1 MTDQIKDFK
10 VSIRCMTYN
19 QKDYITDALDGFTMQ
34 KTCFPFLAIVMDDA
48 STDGE
53 QIVIESYLEKHF
65 SLSDDISKQWETK
78 EARWIFA
85 QHKEITNCFFVVSLL
100 KKNLY
105 KQKLLKL
112 ELIKE
117 WEKKSKYI
125 ALCEGDDYW
134 TDPLKLQ
141 KQVDYLESH
150 PNCCMSTHAAYFD
163 VNGDLCELGCQHKT
177 EQDLTTNEVIKYGGL
192 YLATASLI
200 FRKELN
206 NDWPEWRKL
215 SNVGDYPLQILGTL
229 RGKLHF
235 LPEKMCVYR
244 YMHQGS
250 WTYNE
255 QQIGVNIHRLKTEIA
270 FLNKLD
276 EETDYRYSD
285 AIRYHLIRYYSV
297 LYRNNQA
304 PFNDYYRVFKKVP
317 DHSYNRL
324 FKDIII
330 RNFHGLYTLYKKVI
344 ASPQS

>member
-1 MTDQIKDFK
+1 M
-10 VSIRCMTYN
+10 N
-19 QKDYITDALDGFTMQ
+19 GFAMQ
-34 KTCFPFLAIVMDDA
+34 QTNFPFVAVIIDDA

-53 QIVIESYLEKHF
+53 QGVIKAYVEEHFDHSQESGFRE
-65 SLSDDISKQWETK
+65 WET
-78 EARWIFA
+78 EDAFFTFAR
-85 QHKEITNCFFVVSLL
+85 HKENKNCHFVAVYL
-100 KKNLY
+100 KRNLF
-105 KQKLLKL
+105 KEPEKKDAVV
-112 ELIKE
+112 KE
-117 WEKKSKYI
+117 WFEAKYI
-125 ALCEGDDYW
+125 AICEGDDYW

-276 EETDYRYSD
+276 EETDYQYSD

-344 ASPQS
+344 ASPNLSTSRL